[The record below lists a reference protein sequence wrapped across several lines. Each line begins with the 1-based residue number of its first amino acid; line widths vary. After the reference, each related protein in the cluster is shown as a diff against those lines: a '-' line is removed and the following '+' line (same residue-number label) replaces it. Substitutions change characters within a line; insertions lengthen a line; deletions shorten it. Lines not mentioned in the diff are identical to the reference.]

1 MDNVFDGLPEP
12 MSSQSADFLGV
23 SATELEDARERRE
36 EPPESNEL
44 GETMHEARFIDLN
57 GDAAVIVEEPTYDNG
72 VFECGGDVRIFA
84 LSDVSCF
91 TAMESGDYRVTLK
104 GGEVFYV
111 TKGDFERIVSN
122 TFCFN
127 FRADDPWD

>member
-1 MDNVFDGLPEP
+1 MDSTFDGLPEP
-12 MSSQSADFLGV
+12 MSGQSADLLGV
-23 SATELEDARERRE
+23 LARELEDARNRRE
-36 EPPESNEL
+36 EQPEEM
-44 GETMHEARFIDLN
+44 GKTMHEARFINLN

-91 TAMESGDYRVTLK
+91 TAMECGDYRVTLM

-122 TFCFN
+122 AFCFN
-127 FRADDPWD
+127 FKADDPWN

>member
-1 MDNVFDGLPEP
+1 MDSTFDGLPEP
-12 MSSQSADFLGV
+12 MSEPCAADFLGV

-36 EPPESNEL
+36 EQTRGAEEH
-44 GETMHEARFIDLN
+44 MHDVRFVGLN

-91 TAMESGDYRVTLK
+91 TAMQGGDYRVTLS

-111 TKGDFERIVSN
+111 TEEDFEKLVSN
-122 TFCFN
+122 TYGFN
-127 FRADDPWD
+127 FRADDPWS

>member
-1 MDNVFDGLPEP
+1 
-12 MSSQSADFLGV
+12 MSGQSADFLGV

-36 EPPESNEL
+36 EAPEEK
-44 GETMHEARFIDLN
+44 GEPMHEARFINLN

-91 TAMESGDYRVTLK
+91 TAMECGDYRVTLR

-127 FRADDPWD
+127 FRADDLWN